1 MENCFYDLYN
11 IGGITLT
18 KKEENDIENNE
29 DLIKIIQ
36 CRKETEGIKNSK
48 EKIQAFSKCI
58 MLNLAKKETE
68 SFKECWIVNKNAQI
82 KCINFYNNL
91 INRLTIKR
99 DLIFDKFQ
107 NEKL

>member
-1 MENCFYDLYN
+1 MESCLYDLYN

-29 DLIKIIQ
+29 DIIKIIQ
-36 CRKETEGIKNSK
+36 CRKKTEDIKNSK
-48 EKIQAFSKCI
+48 EKMQAFTKCI
-58 MLNLAKKETE
+58 MLNLAKEETE
-68 SFKECWIVNKNAQI
+68 NFKKCWAENKNDQI
-82 KCINFYNNL
+82 KCINIYNNL
-91 INRLTIKR
+91 INRLALKR